1 MSRLGVPPYGAQR
14 ELLLLSDADEAGL
27 PRHNPMPRA
36 WTLWHVRGA
45 VDVPRLAAALRAVAA
60 RNDVWR
66 ARFAPGPELVYAAE
80 QPFPVTTVDCADVP
94 ADRRLE
100 AAGAALGGAVYAPID
115 LRRDPLA
122 GACLVRLAPDDH
134 ALALVVDHGF
144 ADHATHTR
152 FVRRAAAAYE
162 HPERMPP
169 PESSFFA
176 HAAEA
181 AADPWRSASG
191 EFWAEAMR
199 REVPAVAFPGGR
211 WKPWRDTTA
220 TAAWPM
226 RLGGDTTGAIRRG
239 RQLTGATGSGL
250 LLAALSFLLGL
261 WTETHVPV
269 LYARGGRWTRESLEV
284 PGALHEA
291 VVSVPPDDVAAPS
304 LAGWVRGLAAANAA
318 APPLLGQWLTDFGGI
333 EALRERRRL
342 VLNVVAAE
350 RTHPLGSA
358 TIGPAGRLLRGAVRP
373 PAGRRG
379 FPAHNALHLAV
390 TWSAERPELTVHH
403 DPEVLP
409 AAGPVG
415 AALVRFF
422 ELLAER
428 PDIDADRAAD
438 LLRATWLRDADAP
451 ATAAPT

>member
-1 MSRLGVPPYGAQR
+1 MGVPPYGAQR
-14 ELLLLSDADEAGL
+14 ELLLLSDTDEAGL

-36 WTLWHVRGA
+36 WTLWHVRGE
-45 VDVPRLAAALRAVAA
+45 VDVPRLAAAMRAVAA
-60 RNDVWR
+60 GNDVWR
-66 ARFAPGPELVYAAE
+66 ARFAPGPELVCGAE
-80 QPFPVTTVDCADVP
+80 QPFPVTTVDCADIS

-100 AAGAALGGAVYAPID
+100 AAGAALGDAVYAPID
-115 LRRDPLA
+115 LRHDPLA

-152 FVRRAAAAYE
+152 FVRHAAAAYE
-162 HPERMPP
+162 HPERTPP
-169 PESSFFA
+169 PVPSFFA
-176 HAAEA
+176 HVAEA
-181 AADPWRSASG
+181 ATDSRRSASR
-191 EFWAEAMR
+191 EFWAEAMS

-211 WKPWRDTTA
+211 WKPWRDTIA
-220 TAAWPM
+220 TAAWPL
-226 RLGGDTTGAIRRG
+226 RLGGDTAGAIRRG
-239 RQLTGATGSGL
+239 RELTGATGSGL
-250 LLAALSFLLGL
+250 FLAALSFLLRL
-261 WTETHVPV
+261 WTEADVPV

-291 VVSVPPDDVAAPS
+291 VVSVPPDDMPSPS
-304 LAGWVRGLAAANAA
+304 LAGWVRSLAAANAA
-318 APPLLGQWLTDFGGI
+318 APPLLGQWLTDFGGV

-350 RTHPLGSA
+350 RTFTLGSA
-358 TIGPAGRLLRGAVRP
+358 TIGPAGRLLRGTVRP

-390 TWSAERPELTVHH
+390 TWSAEQPELTVHH

-409 AAGPVG
+409 GAEPVG

-428 PDIDADRAAD
+428 PDIEADRAAD
-438 LLRATWLRDADAP
+438 LLRATWLRAADVP
-451 ATAAPT
+451 TTAAPT

>member
-1 MSRLGVPPYGAQR
+1 MGVPPYGAQR
-14 ELLLLSDADEAGL
+14 ELLLLSDTDEAGL

-36 WTLWHVRGA
+36 WTLWRVRGE
-45 VDVPRLAAALRAVAA
+45 VDVPRLAAAMRAAA
-60 RNDVWR
+60 AGNDVWR
-66 ARFAPGPELVYAAE
+66 ARFAPGPELVCGAE
-80 QPFPVTTVDCADVP
+80 QPFPVTTVDCADLP

-100 AAGAALGGAVYAPID
+100 AAGAALGAAVYAPID
-115 LRRDPLA
+115 LGHDPLA
-122 GACLVRLAPDDH
+122 GACLVRLTPDDH

-162 HPERMPP
+162 HPDRTPP
-169 PESSFFA
+169 PVPSFFA
-176 HAAEA
+176 HVAEV
-181 AADPWRSASG
+181 AADPRRPASR
-191 EFWAEAMR
+191 EFWAEAMS

-220 TAAWPM
+220 TAAWPLG
-226 RLGGDTTGAIRRG
+226 LGGDTTGAIRRG
-239 RQLTGATGSGL
+239 RELTGATGSGL

-261 WTETHVPV
+261 WTEADVPV

-291 VVSVPPDDVAAPS
+291 VVSVPPDTVPSPS

-318 APPLLGQWLTDFGGI
+318 APPLLGRWLTDFGGI

-350 RTHPLGSA
+350 RTCTLGLA
-358 TIGPAGRLLRGAVRP
+358 TIGPAGRLLRGVVRP

-409 AAGPVG
+409 AAEPVG
-415 AALVRFF
+415 AALVEFF
-422 ELLAER
+422 ALLAQR
-428 PDIDADRAAD
+428 PDIEAGRAAD
-438 LLRATWLRDADAP
+438 LLRATWLRAADASTP
-451 ATAAPT
+451 AAPT

>member
-1 MSRLGVPPYGAQR
+1 MGVPPYGAQR
-14 ELLLLSDADEAGL
+14 ELLLLSDTDGAGL

-36 WTLWHVRGA
+36 WTLWHVRGE
-45 VDVPRLAAALRAVAA
+45 VDVPRLAAAMRAVAA
-60 RNDVWR
+60 GNDVWR
-66 ARFAPGPELVYAAE
+66 ARFAPGPELVCGAE
-80 QPFPVTTVDCADVP
+80 QPFPVTTVDCADTP

-100 AAGAALGGAVYAPID
+100 AAGAALGVAVYAPID
-115 LRRDPLA
+115 LRHDPLA
-122 GACLVRLAPDDH
+122 GACLVRLAPGEH

-152 FVRRAAAAYE
+152 FVRHAAAAYE
-162 HPERMPP
+162 HPGRTPP
-169 PESSFFA
+169 PAPSFFA
-176 HAAEA
+176 HVAEV
-181 AADPWRSASG
+181 AADPQRSASR
-191 EFWAEAMR
+191 EFWAEAMS

-220 TAAWPM
+220 TAAWPL
-226 RLGGDTTGAIRRG
+226 RLGGDTARAIRRG
-239 RQLTGATGSGL
+239 RELTGATGSGL
-250 LLAALSFLLGL
+250 LLAAMSFLLGL
-261 WTETHVPV
+261 WTEADVPV

-291 VVSVPPDDVAAPS
+291 VVSVPPDDIPSPS

-318 APPLLGQWLTDFGGI
+318 APPLLGQWLTDFGGV

-350 RTHPLGSA
+350 RTFTLGSA

-390 TWSAERPELTVHH
+390 TWSAEQPELTVHH

-409 AAGPVG
+409 GAEPVG

-428 PDIDADRAAD
+428 PDIEADRAAD
-438 LLRATWLRDADAP
+438 LLRATWLRAADVRT
-451 ATAAPT
+451 TAAPT